1 MAYSLAN
8 FFSLACYLGAA
19 AWLWRKLLRG
29 QAAAM
34 ESALRLLVAAGIL
47 LHAVV
52 LYHILPVD
60 GGWNLSLTAAF
71 SLVAWVVVGLYL
83 LATLSR
89 PVESLGVL
97 VLPAAALTVLAA
109 WAWPRELP
117 LPAGNP
123 WQTTHIV
130 IAIVAY
136 SLLTLAAVQSL
147 LLLVQEKKLRHRH
160 PGGFINALP
169 PMQTMETV
177 MFQLIGIG
185 FLLLTL
191 TLMSGAIF
199 AETRFGSPFR
209 FTHHMVLA
217 ALAWAVYAVLL
228 FGRWRL
234 GWRGR
239 PAIRWTLGGFALL
252 VLAYFGSKFV
262 LEVVLGRV

>member
-1 MAYSLAN
+1 MTYSLAN
-8 FFSLACYLGAA
+8 FFSLACYLGAG

-29 QAAAM
+29 EAAAM
-34 ESALRLLVAAGIL
+34 KTALRLLIAAGVL

-52 LYHILPVD
+52 LYHILPVN
-60 GGWNLSLTAAF
+60 GGWNLSLTTAF
-71 SLVAWVVVGLYL
+71 SLVAWVVVVLYL
-83 LATLSR
+83 LASFSR

-109 WAWPRELP
+109 WIWPRELP
-117 LPAGNP
+117 LPVSNP

-130 IAIVAY
+130 IAILAY

-185 FLLLTL
+185 FLLLSL
-191 TLMSGAIF
+191 TLVSGAIF
-199 AETRFGSPFR
+199 AEARFGSPFR

-217 ALAWAVYAVLL
+217 ALAWVVYAILL

-262 LEVVLGRV
+262 LEVLLGRV